1 MAENDLHKK
10 NKTGTYL
17 IAVILLVYSVITI
30 VPFYFLGVRSL
41 VPTVNSGVF
50 HLVPPK
56 LDEFNMESTFGN
68 MATYYSM
75 DLKKV
80 KKQLGLKGYINPTST
95 WKEIAEKNNIDPVK
109 IKKYF
114 SPYIKYNGWLTILYD
129 KRFMHSVIM
138 TVVLTL
144 SSIVLGGLLSIM
156 TASVLARFRKKWHN
170 WIYSLYMLQM
180 IISPVVI
187 IIPTYIILGKYLGL
201 ANSYI
206 ALFLQF
212 IKGGAVPVMLFT
224 AYIAGI
230 PSTIE
235 DSVKIDG
242 GNRLQYFIHILLPLV
257 KVPFATF
264 TAIMFPVIWND
275 LLQGLVFLKP
285 EKYTLVPMVN
295 SLQGTYTTNYQ
306 AIFAGLS
313 VSIVPVIIVYLVF
326 QDLFVRSSLSGAL
339 KG

>member
-1 MAENDLHKK
+1 MHKNIKRKRYDLFRVFIIFFF
-10 NKTGTYL
+10 L
-17 IAVILLVYSVITI
+17 IYSIVTI

-41 VPTVNSGVF
+41 VPTTEAAQF

-56 LDEFNMESTFGN
+56 LEGFNMDSTFGN
-68 MATYYSM
+68 MATYYSI
-75 DLKKV
+75 DLKKA
-80 KKQLGLKGYINPTST
+80 KKELGLTGYINPNAT
-95 WKEIAEKNNIDPVK
+95 WSEISKEKNINPDK

-114 SPYIKYNGWLTILYD
+114 RSYLRYNGWIALLND
-129 KRFMHSVIM
+129 KRFINSVIM
-138 TVVLTL
+138 TVILAV
-144 SSIVLGGLLSIM
+144 SSIVVGGLLSVM
-156 TASVLARFRKKWHN
+156 TASVLAGFRKKWHS
-170 WIYSLYMLQM
+170 WIYALYMLQM

-187 IIPTYIILGKYLGL
+187 IIPVYIILGKNLGL
-201 ANSYI
+201 SNSYI

-224 AYIAGI
+224 AYI
-230 PSTIE
+230 STIPGTLK
-235 DSVKIDG
+235 DSVQIDG
-242 GNRLQYFIHILLPLV
+242 GNRLQYFLYILLPLV

-285 EKYTLVPMVN
+285 EKYTLIPMVN

-313 VSIVPVIIVYLVF
+313 ISIIPVLILYMIF
-326 QDLFVRSSLSGAL
+326 QDLFVRSSLSGAI